1 MEGFFN
7 FGPGDTLDNNDSPF
21 SNEGARGAANSSQ
34 SQQKGGCPAG
44 AAGGGGSSTG
54 APHTPQTPSSI
65 PDIILTDVDDGTG
78 TGLQNSEINLSFE
91 EADLSANLGDLTK
104 LDDDSMIRLLDF
116 ENQEDPTLS
125 TTRTPTTTAS
135 D

>member
-65 PDIILTDVDDGTG
+65 PDIILTGNGV
-78 TGLQNSEINLSFE
+78 IH
-91 EADLSANLGDLTK
+91 K
-104 LDDDSMIRLLDF
+104 LRRGASRNQKSSRKKHARLYK
-116 ENQEDPTLS
+116 
-125 TTRTPTTTAS
+125 
-135 D
+135 

>member
-1 MEGFFN
+1 MWFEG
-7 FGPGDTLDNNDSPF
+7 GKP
-21 SNEGARGAANSSQ
+21 NSIFI
-34 SQQKGGCPAG
+34 K
-44 AAGGGGSSTG
+44 
-54 APHTPQTPSSI
+54 I
-65 PDIILTDVDDGTG
+65 YEILFLILNASFADVDDGTG